1 VNSSGFFLSLKYK
14 QQMKKLSAIFLI
26 PIFLTACSG
35 GSTNSTATAA
45 KDSVTAAPSV
55 PLPYTAVYSSTF
67 VPGKPA
73 DVLTVMNNYKAWQD
87 NDMAALRATIGDSLT
102 LIFSSGAVLSTTGD
116 SSIKLAKKFRDSL
129 SKVDYTF
136 YAWTSNHSV
145 DKNEEWVNV
154 WYKETDT
161 YKSGKADSAIYE
173 DDNRLKDGKIVW
185 TSSHSQKLPKKK

>member
-1 VNSSGFFLSLKYK
+1 LNSSGFFLSLKYK

-26 PIFLTACSG
+26 PIFLIACSG
-35 GSTNSTATAA
+35 GSTESTATAA

-55 PLPYTAVYSSTF
+55 PLPYTAVYSSNF

-73 DVLTVMNNYKAWQD
+73 DVLTVLNNYKAWQD
-87 NDMAALRATIGDSLT
+87 NDMATLRATSGDSVT
-102 LIFSSGAVLSTTGD
+102 MIFSSGTVMSTTGD
-116 SSIKLAKKFRDSL
+116 SAIKEAKKFRDSL
-129 SKVDYTF
+129 SKVDLTF

-154 WYKETDT
+154 WYKEIDT
-161 YKSGKADSAIYE
+161 YKTGKVDSAFYE

-185 TSSHSQKLPKKK
+185 TSSHVQKYPKKK